1 MGENISGNSFQDP
14 TVNYSFNAETTN
26 SDATYVTAKKEVTYS
41 FTITAD
47 TIGTDFKP
55 LHFTEKGAYTSES
68 QTPTLFHPQTDE
80 QNNQTQPYGE
90 TEQKMVKQF
99 FSDNVVTA
107 LKQKN
112 LTPEDG
118 KKVYDAIMNGTTLS
132 DPELQEIAVTIGAEA
147 TAKTIEEGNLP
158 STWTVTST
166 KAQDWTPKPI
176 IPYSSEQQA
185 NINEYYDQAVLDK
198 ATTYLQDHALELDPD
213 QAIKLIN
220 AVKTGVVSSDIADI
234 YLQLTSEARV
244 ETQAAFGLPNTW
256 FKGTQSVD
264 DWKPINVGIIT
275 PAKVAAARLEGM
287 LGNVETIFN
296 DVSAAAQKLLDGPPP
311 LAADDPNRI
320 ALTEFLKIIGT
331 AIKDLK
337 ATLREIQIRD
347 AEKSKEN
354 TKSKFSQLADRRLR
368 AEEQSKKLEESLKK
382 QRQMKS
388 MGLSM
393 KIIGPIIA
401 ALATILG
408 ALIAIATLGT
418 ATVAGVALIAAGV
431 AIGIAMTAYSIADSI
446 TGVTQKIVEAF
457 KNALEKMMPNAPD
470 WAKALVKALIVA
482 VIVAILAVVIVA
494 AMATGSGAGAATNIA
509 SQAVAQTVRA
519 AVVETVKQ
527 IALQAMIMVIMSSNA
542 LPELVGGILKAA
554 GVDKKTQQAI
564 EMVVMAITLIV
575 CMVVMAKVGGAGTK
589 GADAAKDAAEKS
601 TTEVAKTVQERARE
615 LLTRLGEQ
623 MDKLKDNV
631 KNLPAN
637 IKEEF
642 KGTVDAFRKLDK
654 WDVLN
659 AAAQSAPA
667 AVQVVGGAVTGA
679 MTIKAARLQK
689 EVGEIKSAEELLEGM
704 IQALEQLL
712 KNIQSGMSSRDD
724 FIAQLQQ
731 IYTDLYKAADKSY
744 GQLFNSIQG

>member
-1 MGENISGNSFQDP
+1 MGENISGNNFQDP
-14 TVNYSFNAETTN
+14 TFNYVFTTDTGT
-26 SDATYVTAKKEVTYS
+26 DATNVSATNKPT
-41 FTITAD
+41 FTFTLTTD
-47 TIGTDFKP
+47 TLEPTDFKVFQ
-55 LHFTEKGAYTSES
+55 FTEKGSYTSEA
-68 QTPTLFHPQTDE
+68 QTPTLSSPETDE
-80 QNNQTQPYGE
+80 QGNTIQPYGA

-99 FSDNVVTA
+99 FSDQVITA
-107 LKQKN
+107 LKEKK
-112 LTPEDG
+112 LSPENA
-118 KKVYDAIMNGTTLS
+118 KAVYDAIMNGTTLS
-132 DPELQEIAVTIGAEA
+132 DPELQALVTTVGAEA
-147 TAKTIEEGNLP
+147 TAKTIDEGNLP
-158 STWTVTST
+158 DTWKVTSA

-176 IPYSSEQQA
+176 IPYNSEQQTE
-185 NINEYYDQAVLDK
+185 INEYYDQAVLDK
-198 ATTYLQDHALELDPD
+198 ATTYLQDHAFELDPD
-213 QAIKLIN
+213 QAINLIN
-220 AVKTGVVSSDIADI
+220 AVKTGEVTSDIADI
-234 YLQLTSEARV
+234 YVQLTSEARV

-256 FKGTQSVD
+256 FKGTESVD

-296 DVSAAAQKLLDGPPP
+296 DVSEAAQKLLDGPPP
-311 LAADDPNRI
+311 LPPDDPNRV

-368 AEEQSKKLEESLKK
+368 AEEQSKKLEESMKK
-382 QRQMKS
+382 QRQMKA

-418 ATVAGVALIAAGV
+418 ATAAGVALIAAGV
-431 AIGIAMTAYSIADSI
+431 AVGIAMVAYSIADSV

-482 VIVAILAVVIVA
+482 VIVAVLAVVIVA
-494 AMATGSGAGAATNIA
+494 AIATGSGAGAATNLA

-519 AVVETVKQ
+519 AVVETIKQ

-564 EMVVMAITLIV
+564 EMVVMAITLIA

-589 GADAAKDAAEKS
+589 GADAAKEAAEKS
-601 TTEVAKTVQERARE
+601 ATEVSKTVQERARE
-615 LLTRLGEQ
+615 LLTKLGEQ
-623 MDKLKDNV
+623 MDKLKESV
-631 KNLPAN
+631 KNLPSN
-637 IKEEF
+637 MKEEF
-642 KGTVDAFRKLDK
+642 KGMVDAFRKLDK

-659 AAAQSAPA
+659 AAAQSAPS

-679 MTIKAARLQK
+679 MTMKAAQLQR

-712 KNIQSGMSSRDD
+712 KNIQTGMSGRDD
-724 FIAQLQQ
+724 FIAQLQE
-731 IYTDLYKAADKSY
+731 IYTNLYKAADKSY